1 MQNFLV
7 SVVLFSN
14 GRLQM
19 DWQFKQKYDVCV
31 IGSGLSGMTAANG
44 LAKMGHSVL
53 LLEQHYQCGGL
64 AAFFK
69 RPGGYTFDVSLH
81 GFPVGMVK
89 SCRRYWSADIANSI
103 VQLPHIRF
111 VNPQFNFETTFDRVD
126 FTDKLIH
133 LFKIPAE
140 TVERFFNH
148 LRGMNFYDDDKRTTG
163 ELFEE
168 FFPNRPDVHRLLM
181 EPITY
186 ANGSTL
192 DDPAIT
198 YGIVFSNFMSKGV
211 YTFKGG
217 TDKLIL
223 SMLEELQKNGVDVAK
238 RSQVDKIFTKDTG
251 DRKSVCGLR
260 VNGVEIECRAIV
272 SNANLKTTILKWLDA
287 DAVDADFRKET
298 EAVRVNN
305 SSCQV
310 YMGLKEGDQFPEIG
324 DLIFTSEA
332 PTFSS
337 AELKSYETESRTF
350 SIYYPSIRPESK
362 TPRYTIVAS
371 TNALWKDW
379 EGLSG
384 EAYAAAKETLKERT
398 LRSLDKFIPG
408 VADRLGWIEC
418 ATPKTFNRY
427 TGHWEGA
434 SFGTKFEGLKV
445 SMELP
450 NHVHGLYHSGSVG
463 IIMSGWL
470 GTINYGIITANNVD
484 KFLRKM

>member
-1 MQNFLV
+1 MT
-7 SVVLFSN
+7 
-14 GRLQM
+14 
-19 DWQFKQKYDVCV
+19 WQFKKSYDVCV
-31 IGSGLSGMTAANG
+31 IGSGLSGLTAANG

-53 LLEQHYQCGGL
+53 LLEQHFQLGGL
-64 AAFFK
+64 AAYFK
-69 RPGGYTFDVSLH
+69 RPGGFTFDVSLH
-81 GFPVGMVK
+81 GFPIGMIK
-89 SCRRYWSADIANSI
+89 SCRRYWNADIANSI
-103 VQLPHIRF
+103 IQLPHIRF
-111 VNPQFNFETTFDRVD
+111 VNPQFNFDTTFDRKD

-133 LFKIPAE
+133 HFKLSPE
-140 TVERFFNH
+140 VVENFFNH
-148 LRGMNFYDDDKRTTG
+148 LRGMNFYDNDHRTTG

-192 DDPAIT
+192 EDPAIT

-217 TDKLIL
+217 TDKLIEA
-223 SMLEELQKNGVDVAK
+223 MTAELIKNGVTIAK
-238 RSQVDKIFTKDTG
+238 RSQVEKIFTQEKKG
-251 DRKSVCGLR
+251 KSTICGLQ
-260 VNGVEIECRAIV
+260 VNDVTIECKAIV
-272 SNANLKTTILKWLDA
+272 SNANLKTTILKWLPENAIDSG
-287 DAVDADFRKET
+287 FRKQT
-298 EAVRVNN
+298 EAVRLNN

-310 YMGLKEGDQFPEIG
+310 YMGLKEGESFPEIG
-324 DLIFTSEA
+324 DLIFTSEE
-332 PTFSS
+332 PNFSS
-337 AELKSYETESRTF
+337 AELKAFGTRSRTF

-379 EGLSG
+379 ENLSG
-384 EAYAAAKETLKERT
+384 QAYENAKEDLKAQTLQ
-398 LRSLDKFIPG
+398 SLNRFIPN
-408 VADRLGWIEC
+408 VEEKLGWVEV

-427 TGHWEGA
+427 TQHLEGA

-450 NHVHGLYHSGSVG
+450 DHVSGLYHSGSVG

-470 GTINYGIITANNVD
+470 GTINYGIITTDKVD
-484 KFLRKM
+484 KYLRGL